1 MKHQKLKS
9 ELDVLEAENLL
20 TPHDIECIM
29 EEPEKM
35 EHVARAMGAVNL
47 ENLFKAM
54 QDPRV
59 AAPAKLEFQKMLNKM
74 SGFESAA
81 SKESGAAG
89 PQVVI
94 NITRKRDAG
103 LTIDGNSSEISI

>member
-1 MKHQKLKS
+1 
-9 ELDVLEAENLL
+9 
-20 TPHDIECIM
+20 M

-35 EHVARAMGAVNL
+35 EQVARAMGAVNL

-59 AAPAKLEFQKMLNKM
+59 AASAKLEFQKVLNKM
-74 SGFESAA
+74 SGFEQARPAEQGGS
-81 SKESGAAG
+81 G

-103 LTIDGNSSEISI
+103 ITFDGNTGEISV